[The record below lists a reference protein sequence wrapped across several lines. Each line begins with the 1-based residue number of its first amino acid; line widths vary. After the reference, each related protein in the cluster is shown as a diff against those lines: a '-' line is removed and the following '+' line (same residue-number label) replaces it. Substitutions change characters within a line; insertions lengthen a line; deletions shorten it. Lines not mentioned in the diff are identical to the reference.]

1 MEITYQRESF
11 AQAYPEAQPL
21 IVRHWQEIDSFK
33 ASAVDVDEAVYEQAD
48 ALGMFRCYTM
58 RESGKLIGYATFFVR
73 PSPHTKNAIHA
84 LHDTLYVA
92 PEHRK
97 GSLGIR
103 FMDYCENQMR
113 AEGVQLIYQHTTPE
127 NDYRP
132 ILERREYRLVEYVYA
147 KRLF

>member
-11 AQAYPEAQPL
+11 AQAYPEARPL
-21 IVRHWQEIDSFK
+21 IVRHWEEIDAFK
-33 ASAVDVDEAVYEQAD
+33 ASPVSVDEETYEQAD
-48 ALGMFRCYTM
+48 AAGMFRCFTA
-58 RESGKLIGYATFFVR
+58 RDAGKLIGYATFFVR
-73 PSPHTKNAIHA
+73 PSPHSKSAIHA

-103 FMDYCENQMR
+103 FMEHCENALR
-113 AEGVQLIYQHTTPE
+113 DEGVQLIYQHVTEE

-132 ILERREYRLVEYVYA
+132 ILERRDYKLVEYVYA
-147 KRLF
+147 KRL